1 MAIYHFSTQVI
12 GRSAGRSSVA
22 AAAYRAGQRLLDRRT
37 GLVHDY
43 DRKWGAESWI
53 EAPEGAPAWAREREE
68 LWNQVEAGERRRD
81 AQLCREIDVALP
93 LELSEG
99 RQRELLRGFVR
110 EQFVGRGMVA
120 DVALHRND
128 PGNPH
133 AHVMLTMRRI
143 GSEGEG
149 FGEKERGWND
159 RALLGRWRE
168 EWARQAN
175 RELERE
181 GSHERIDHRSHAAR
195 GIDREPTEHEGPNV
209 REMEAR
215 GIFTERGAYNRGVL
229 ARNEERRHRSRGTPR
244 GENREI
250 NRNDNPTAPREPSQT
265 LPRRGARERE
275 RDEGRDH
282 GPERDPF

>member
-43 DRKWGAESWI
+43 GRKQGAESWI

-68 LWNQVEAGERRRD
+68 LWNRVEAGERRRD

-93 LELSEG
+93 VELSEG
-99 RQRELLRGFVR
+99 RQREMLRGFVR
-110 EQFVGRGMVA
+110 EQFASRGMVA
-120 DVALHRND
+120 DVAIHRND

-143 GSEGEG
+143 GPEGEG

-168 EWARQAN
+168 EWARHAN

-181 GSHERIDHRSHAAR
+181 GSPERIDHRSHAAL

-229 ARNEERRHRSRGTPR
+229 ARNEERRHRSRESSR

-250 NRNDNPTAPREPSQT
+250 NRGDAPTAPRKSPQT
-265 LPRRGARERE
+265 RLRGDEERE

-282 GPERDPF
+282 GPGRDPF